1 MSICTIS
8 SRTGHSTLT
17 NAHPCLTGNWHWTT
31 KPDVGYDFPT
41 LWRVWRQLLTVES
54 RRDTYRFD
62 VVNVGRQVLGDYFLR
77 ERDRFT
83 AAYTARDTVALKQ
96 SGERML
102 GLLADLDRLVA
113 CHPEFSLGEWIAK
126 AREFGKKPEEKD
138 YYETNART
146 LISVWGDSKE
156 LSDYAN
162 RTWAGMVSTYYAKR
176 WELFIERVTE
186 AVKAGREFDQEAFD
200 RESRDFEYR
209 WADAAYPLTL
219 PEAGDAVATARELA
233 DKYAPLFDAEP

>member
-1 MSICTIS
+1 M
-8 SRTGHSTLT
+8 
-17 NAHPCLTGNWHWTT
+17 
-31 KPDVGYDFPT
+31 
-41 LWRVWRQLLTVES
+41 
-54 RRDTYRFD
+54 
-62 VVNVGRQVLGDYFLR
+62 
-77 ERDRFT
+77 
-83 AAYTARDTVALKQ
+83 
-96 SGERML
+96 
-102 GLLADLDRLVA
+102 A
-113 CHPEFSLGEWIAK
+113 CHPEFSLGEWIAQ